1 MMSIEFT
8 MRRISPDVYDRMMS
22 GEPPFPYRYV
32 AESGQ
37 ITKRWEVTA
46 VLLAHGDHAN
56 PGPAVAIVG
65 GRRIPGEPEEDQ
77 DFGGTRLFSPA
88 EVVDIAEALEEFS
101 DQEFLRRYAELDFT
115 DVYGTDGEGRPNFEV
130 EVYLGDLH
138 HLRAFY
144 GAAARAGNA
153 VMLWLD

>member
-1 MMSIEFT
+1 MSINFM
-8 MRRISPDVYDRMMS
+8 MRRISPDVYDRLML
-22 GEPPFPYRYV
+22 GEGYFEYRYV

-37 ITKRWEVTA
+37 IAKNWEVMA
-46 VLLAHGDHAN
+46 VILANGDHAN

-65 GRRIPGEPEEDQ
+65 GRGIPGGPD
-77 DFGGTRLFSPA
+77 DYGGPRALSTA
-88 EVVDIAEALEEFS
+88 EVANVAQVLEEFS
-101 DQEFLRRYAELDFT
+101 EDEFGRRYAELDFT
-115 DVYGTDGEGRPNFEV
+115 DVYGADGEGRPNFEV

-153 VMLWLD
+153 MMLWLD